1 MNALYH
7 LISVRNSY
15 ATGLEPI
22 QTYMG
27 NKYMLLYV
35 TFYSIMRILCSWCM
49 HLSTRMTVC
58 KHVHGARATR
68 CDRFLLRLCVSPL
81 KSMPSVRWDPESPL
95 QSSSDET
102 CRWLFPPPEAPNT
115 QHCSLSPSGSHDARH
130 PERLSAGPPDTCP
143 QCQHRLSTSIFL
155 ASSCP
160 LRLVYNHRR
169 LPKASL
175 CFKKLCG
182 RTSVN

>member
-49 HLSTRMTVC
+49 HLSTRMIVC

-102 CRWLFPPPEAPNT
+102 CRSLSPPPEAENT
-115 QHCSLSPSGSHDARH
+115 QHCSLPPSGSHDARH
-130 PERLSAGPPDTCP
+130 PSRLNARPSGPSPTTP
-143 QCQHRLSTSIFL
+143 TSPVYIHLPRLLLPSRIGLQPLYNIIYFL
-155 ASSCP
+155 
-160 LRLVYNHRR
+160 
-169 LPKASL
+169 
-175 CFKKLCG
+175 FFFF
-182 RTSVN
+182 